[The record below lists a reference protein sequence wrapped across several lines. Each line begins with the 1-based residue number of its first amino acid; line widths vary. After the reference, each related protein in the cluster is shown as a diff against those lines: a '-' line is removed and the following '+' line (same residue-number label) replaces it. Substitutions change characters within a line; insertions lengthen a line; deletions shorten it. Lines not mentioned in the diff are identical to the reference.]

1 MGSLSSPFGKD
12 AGESMDGW
20 DVALLVVVSYIAV
33 MALVRLMVGRRD
45 RLIKDMSAQLNDQLR
60 RRNQ

>member
-1 MGSLSSPFGKD
+1 
-12 AGESMDGW
+12 MDGW
-20 DVALLVVVSYIAV
+20 VVALLVVVSYIAV

-45 RLIKDMSAQLNDQLR
+45 RLIKDLSAQLDDQLR